1 MSVVATVK
9 KSVWN
14 LGAILFFIWFGFKAI
29 GYGMDILGVEG
40 PSLCSYTDVAEF
52 ASPNGKKIAMLGYSD
67 CGATTNWQ
75 TGVNIVDV
83 KSGKEYNGFFGLDG
97 KPENLKVLWTS
108 DIELTFSDF
117 PVDKLLWFNQDYMSG
132 VKVKVEASMAN
143 KQIHPTLKSGAA
155 D

>member
-1 MSVVATVK
+1 MSFVAKVK

-29 GYGMDILGVEG
+29 GYGMDILGVAG
-40 PSLCSYTDVAEF
+40 PSFCSYTDVAEF
-52 ASPNGKKIAMLGYSD
+52 ASPNGKKIAKLGYSD

-75 TGVNIVDV
+75 TGVSIVDV
-83 KSGKEYNGFFGLDG
+83 TSGKEYNGFFGLDG
-97 KPENLKVLWTS
+97 KPENLKVLWTL

-117 PVDKLLWFNQDYMSG
+117 PIDKLLWFNQDYMSG

-143 KQIHPTLKSGAA
+143 NQIHPTPKSSAA